1 MFPSHRIVF
10 GVYVA
15 SSKQILLIDLILSI
29 LVKQAII
36 IILISH
42 KEKFEDQKLNYC
54 SKLIIYM
61 ASLIQIHR
69 TSFYDVIMMSF
80 FLQGKKA
87 VVLKEIMVA
96 TAWKTQHKT
105 ILGL

>member
-1 MFPSHRIVF
+1 MFAGHRIVF
-10 GVYVA
+10 GIYVA

-29 LVKQAII
+29 LVKQTII
-36 IILISH
+36 IILISQQ
-42 KEKFEDQKLNYC
+42 EKFEDQRLDYC
-54 SKLIIYM
+54 SKLIIYI

-69 TSFYDVIMMSF
+69 TSFYDVITMSF

-96 TAWKTQHKT
+96 TAWKAQHKT